1 MTRLET
7 ATHTTAVSGGVD
19 AESIRA
25 DFTRHLKHTLGRD
38 RYSAT
43 PHDQYLA
50 LALATRDRLIERW
63 IQTQQTHHRRQV
75 KRVYYLSLEY
85 LTGRSLGNN
94 VINLM
99 MEKGVHEAMGD
110 LGFDWIELRDEEVD
124 AGLGNG
130 GLGRLAACFLESLAT
145 MQIPA
150 MGYGLR
156 YDYGIFRQTIENGY
170 QVEKPDDWL
179 RGGHPWEIPR
189 PDYLIPVRF
198 EGRVEEGRQ
207 GGRQVAHWFDTKT
220 VFGMPYD
227 TPVVGYGGQTVNTLR
242 LWSARSAMEFGL
254 EDFQHGDYIAAVQAK
269 VAAESLTKVLYPD
282 DTVSAGRDLRLR
294 QEYFFVACSL
304 FDILRRF
311 KTDGTSWHEL
321 PNRAAIQ
328 LNDTHP
334 ALAVPELMRLLV
346 DEEGLIWEEAW
357 DLTVRSLG
365 YTNHT
370 LMAEALEKW
379 PVEMIG
385 RILPRHLQ
393 IIHEINRRF
402 LRVVAAHFPGDEGR
416 FRRMSLIQEGAEK
429 KVRMAHLAIV
439 GSHSTNGVSAI
450 HTDLVKHRL
459 VPDFHD
465 MYPQRFNS
473 KTNGVT
479 QRRWLLKANPPLAA
493 LITETIGDGWIRA
506 LKGLEHLVSL
516 ADDPDFR
523 ERFMAVKHRAKAHLA
538 DYLRT
543 KHGYRLDPDSLFD
556 VHVKRFHEY
565 KRQLLNVLGIVV
577 RYNRLRRD
585 PGRDVP
591 PHTFLFGGKAAP
603 AYALAKLII
612 KLINSV
618 GAVVNHDP
626 AIDARLKVYFVPDY
640 RVSLAE
646 RLIPAADVSEQISTA
661 GTEASGTGNMKFML
675 NGALTV
681 GTLDGANVEMLEE
694 VGEDNM
700 FIFGLKADEVTALAP
715 HYNPYDYYQGDEE
728 IREAVDLVLS
738 NYFSFDEPGIFE
750 PIRHV
755 LFQGGDRYMHLADLR
770 PYLDT
775 HARVDDLWRRRHE
788 WARKAVL
795 NVAHS
800 GKFSSDRTIAEY
812 AADIWRVKP
821 CPIDVPESAAA
832 ARDEAAPQHEAAPVV

>member
-1 MTRLET
+1 
-7 ATHTTAVSGGVD
+7 
-19 AESIRA
+19 
-25 DFTRHLKHTLGRD
+25 
-38 RYSAT
+38 
-43 PHDQYLA
+43 
-50 LALATRDRLIERW
+50 
-63 IQTQQTHHRRQV
+63 
-75 KRVYYLSLEY
+75 
-85 LTGRSLGNN
+85 
-94 VINLM
+94 
-99 MEKGVHEAMGD
+99 
-110 LGFDWIELRDEEVD
+110 
-124 AGLGNG
+124 
-130 GLGRLAACFLESLAT
+130 
-145 MQIPA
+145 
-150 MGYGLR
+150 
-156 YDYGIFRQTIENGY
+156 
-170 QVEKPDDWL
+170 
-179 RGGHPWEIPR
+179 
-189 PDYLIPVRF
+189 
-198 EGRVEEGRQ
+198 
-207 GGRQVAHWFDTKT
+207 
-220 VFGMPYD
+220 
-227 TPVVGYGGQTVNTLR
+227 
-242 LWSARSAMEFGL
+242 
-254 EDFQHGDYIAAVQAK
+254 
-269 VAAESLTKVLYPD
+269 
-282 DTVSAGRDLRLR
+282 
-294 QEYFFVACSL
+294 
-304 FDILRRF
+304 
-311 KTDGTSWHEL
+311 
-321 PNRAAIQ
+321 
-328 LNDTHP
+328 
-334 ALAVPELMRLLV
+334 
-346 DEEGLIWEEAW
+346 
-357 DLTVRSLG
+357 
-365 YTNHT
+365 
-370 LMAEALEKW
+370 
-379 PVEMIG
+379 
-385 RILPRHLQ
+385 
-393 IIHEINRRF
+393 
-402 LRVVAAHFPGDEGR
+402 
-416 FRRMSLIQEGAEK
+416 
-429 KVRMAHLAIV
+429 
-439 GSHSTNGVSAI
+439 
-450 HTDLVKHRL
+450 
-459 VPDFHD
+459 
-465 MYPQRFNS
+465 
-473 KTNGVT
+473 
-479 QRRWLLKANPPLAA
+479 
-493 LITETIGDGWIRA
+493 
-506 LKGLEHLVSL
+506 
-516 ADDPDFR
+516 R

-556 VHVKRFHEY
+556 VQVKRFHEY

>member
-1 MTRLET
+1 MSECRRQ
-7 ATHTTAVSGGVD
+7 AGGTVVPCGMD
-19 AESIRA
+19 PESIKA
-25 DFTRHLKHTLGRD
+25 DFTSHLKHTLARD
-38 RYSAT
+38 RYTAT
-43 PHDQYLA
+43 SHDRYLA

-63 IQTQQTHHRRQV
+63 IQTQQTHHKRQV

-94 VINLM
+94 VINLG
-99 MEKGVHEAMGD
+99 MEPAVQQAMDD
-110 LGFDWIELRDEEVD
+110 LGLDWIELRDEEVD

-156 YDYGIFRQTIENGY
+156 YDYGIFRQTVENGY
-170 QVEKPDDWL
+170 QVERPDDWL
-179 RGGHPWEIPR
+179 RGGNPWEIPR

-207 GGRQVAHWFDTKT
+207 NGKQVAHWLDTRT
-220 VFGMPYD
+220 VLGMPYD
-227 TPVVGYGGQTVNTLR
+227 IPVVGYGGRTVNTLR
-242 LWSARSAMEFGL
+242 LWGARSAVEFGL
-254 EDFQHGDYIAAVQAK
+254 EDFHHGDYIAAVQAK
-269 VAAESLTKVLYPD
+269 VAAENLTKVLYPN
-282 DTVSAGRDLRLR
+282 DTVWAGRDLRLR

-304 FDILRRF
+304 HDILRRF
-311 KTDGTSWHEL
+311 KVDGLDWNEL
-321 PNRAAIQ
+321 PNLAAIQ

-346 DEEGLIWEEAW
+346 DEEGLLWEQAW
-357 DLTVRSLG
+357 DLTVRCLG

-370 LMAEALEKW
+370 LMSEALERW
-379 PVEMIG
+379 PVAMIG

-402 LRVVAAHFPGDEGR
+402 LRIVQAKWPGDGAR
-416 FRRMSLIQEGAEK
+416 LGRMSLIEEGAEK
-429 KVRMAHLAIV
+429 RVRMAHLAIV

-450 HTDLVKHRL
+450 HTDLVKTRL
-459 VPDFHD
+459 VPDFYE

-493 LITETIGDGWIRA
+493 LITDAIGDGWITSLAGIER
-506 LKGLEHLVSL
+506 LVPL
-516 ADDPDFR
+516 ADDAAFR
-523 ERFMAVKHRAKAHLA
+523 ERFMDVKRQAKVALA
-538 DYLRT
+538 DYLRR
-543 KHGYRLDPDSLFD
+543 KHGWRPDPRSLFD
-556 VHVKRFHEY
+556 VQVKRLHEY

-577 RYNRLRRD
+577 RYNRLRQD
-585 PGRDVP
+585 PHLDVVP
-591 PHTFLFGGKAAP
+591 RTYLFAGKAAP
-603 AYALAKLII
+603 AYAMAKLII
-612 KLINSV
+612 KLVSSV

-626 AIDARLKVYFVPDY
+626 AVAGRIMVFFVPDY

-646 RLIPAADVSEQISTA
+646 RLIPAADVSEQISLA

-694 VGEDNM
+694 VGQDNI
-700 FIFGLKADEVTALAP
+700 FIFGLTADQVAAHAP
-715 HYNPYDYYQGDEE
+715 FHDPRACLEQDQE
-728 IREAVDLVLS
+728 IREALNLIAGGHF
-738 NYFSFDEPGIFE
+738 NFEEPGIFD
-750 PIRHV
+750 PIREA
-755 LFQGGDRYMHLADLR
+755 LIDRGDPYLHLADLR
-770 PYLDT
+770 SYLDT
-775 HARVDDLWRRRHE
+775 HDRVDALYRRPQE

-812 AADIWRVKP
+812 AREIWRVEP
-821 CPIDVPESAAA
+821 CIIETAGCDVPENA
-832 ARDEAAPQHEAAPVV
+832 EAEAQLVR

>member
-1 MTRLET
+1 MPEPKR
-7 ATHTTAVSGGVD
+7 ASPAAAVPAD
-19 AESIRA
+19 MNPESIKT
-25 DFTRHLKHTLGRD
+25 DFMRHLKHTLARD
-38 RYSAT
+38 RYTAT
-43 PHDQYLA
+43 PHDEYLA

-63 IQTQQTHHRRQV
+63 IETQQTHHRRLV

-94 VINLM
+94 VINLG
-99 MEKGVHEAMGD
+99 MEGAVRKAMGD
-110 LGFDWIELRDEEVD
+110 LALDWFELRDEEVD

-156 YDYGIFRQTIENGY
+156 YDYGIFRQVIANGY
-170 QVEKPDDWL
+170 QQERPDDWL
-179 RGGHPWEIPR
+179 RGGNPWEIPR

-207 GGRQVAHWFDTKT
+207 NGRQVAHWLDTR
-220 VFGMPYD
+220 VVLGMPYD
-227 TPVVGYGGQTVNTLR
+227 IPVVGYGGHTVNTLR
-242 LWSARSAMEFGL
+242 LWHARSSVDFGL
-254 EDFQHGDYIAAVQAK
+254 EDFQQGDYIAAVEAK
-269 VAAESLTKVLYPD
+269 VAAENLTRVLYPND
-282 DTVSAGRDLRLR
+282 MVYAGRDLRLR

-304 FDILRRF
+304 HDILRRF
-311 KTDGTSWHEL
+311 KVDGTAWNEL

-346 DEEGLIWEEAW
+346 DEEGLLWEDAW

-370 LMAEALEKW
+370 LMSEALERW

-385 RILPRHLQ
+385 RLLPRHLQ
-393 IIHEINRRF
+393 IIYEINRRF
-402 LRVVAAHFPGDEGR
+402 LNVVSAHYPGDTDR
-416 FRRMSLIQEGAEK
+416 LCRMSLIEEGGQPQ
-429 KVRMAHLAIV
+429 VRMANLAIL

-450 HTDLVKHRL
+450 HTDLVKTHL
-459 VPDFHD
+459 VPDFYA

-493 LITETIGDGWIRA
+493 LITEAVGDGWITGLA
-506 LKGLEHLVSL
+506 GLERL
-516 ADDPDFR
+516 APLAEDPAFR
-523 ERFMAVKHRAKAHLA
+523 ERFMAVKRQAKVALA
-538 DYLRT
+538 EYLRR
-543 KHGYRLDPDSLFD
+543 KQGWRPDPDSLFD
-556 VHVKRFHEY
+556 IHVKRFHEY
-565 KRQLLNVLGIVV
+565 KRQLLNVLGIVI

-585 PGRDVP
+585 PGLDVVP
-591 PHTFLFGGKAAP
+591 RTYLFGGKAAP
-603 AYALAKLII
+603 AYMLAKLII

-618 GAVVNHDP
+618 AAVVNNDS
-626 AIDARLKVYFVPDY
+626 AMADRLKVYFVPDY

-681 GTLDGANVEMLEE
+681 GTLDGANVEMHEE
-694 VGEDNM
+694 VGDDNI
-700 FIFGLKADEVTALAP
+700 FIFGLKADEAAALAP
-715 HYNPYDYYQGDEE
+715 HYNPREYYERDEE
-728 IREAVDLVLS
+728 IREAVDMVLGGFF
-738 NYFSFDEPGIFE
+738 NFEEPGIFD
-750 PIRHV
+750 PIREA
-755 LFQGGDRYMHLADLR
+755 LFDRGDRYMHLADLR
-770 PYLDT
+770 PYVDT
-775 HARVDDLWRRRHE
+775 HDRVDDLYRRPHD
-788 WARKAVL
+788 WARKAIL
-795 NVAHS
+795 NVARS
-800 GKFSSDRTIAEY
+800 GKFSSDRTIGEY
-812 AADIWRVKP
+812 LRDIWHVDP
-821 CPIDVPESAAA
+821 CPIAPTAGTGDGTTTDAPQGAAA
-832 ARDEAAPQHEAAPVV
+832 KR